1 MDLRINS
8 YDSIIYLYIRLSYD
22 RHDYE
27 IVLKS
32 GKTQFFDNWEDV
44 QRYWFQ
50 NSDIPDFLDLVIV
63 KDKKKSK
70 EKVKRGG
77 FGQ

>member
-1 MDLRINS
+1 MTQLFTCTSDAP
-8 YDSIIYLYIRLSYD
+8 YD
-22 RHDYE
+22 RHTYE